1 MRSPATPYLQV
12 IKGSRDLLL
21 EFWDLLH
28 ISGTGR
34 EEERGGVANG
44 TEWGKGGKGGEKGQ
58 LGQGGDT
65 SNLARTLTMK
75 GTNKEDAKLGH
86 GVWRKVT

>member
-1 MRSPATPYLQV
+1 MGSPATPYLQV

-34 EEERGGVANG
+34 EEERGGWQMVRSGEREEKEGKRGSWVKEG
-44 TEWGKGGKGGEKGQ
+44 TPQIW
-58 LGQGGDT
+58 
-65 SNLARTLTMK
+65 
-75 GTNKEDAKLGH
+75 H
-86 GVWRKVT
+86 VH